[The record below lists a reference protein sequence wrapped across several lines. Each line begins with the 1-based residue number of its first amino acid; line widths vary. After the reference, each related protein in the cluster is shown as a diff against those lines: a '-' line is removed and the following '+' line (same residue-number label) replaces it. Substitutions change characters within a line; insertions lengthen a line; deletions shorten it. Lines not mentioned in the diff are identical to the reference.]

1 MLEQIS
7 IRRLK
12 FDTTKKWW
20 RSLFERRKEVTVEEM
35 RYLIEIHYYDRL
47 MICSGQYDDKEER
60 AENESWEVKINK
72 LRDEV
77 RPLLKYL
84 PDTSTRD
91 LPEYFVIEAKA
102 VLDT

>member
-1 MLEQIS
+1 MLEQVY

-20 RSLFERRKEVTVEEM
+20 HSLFERRKEVTAEEM
-35 RYLIEIHYYDRL
+35 RYLIEIHYYERL
-47 MICSGQYDDKEER
+47 MICSGQYDDKEDR

-77 RPLLKYL
+77 RHLIKYL
-84 PDTSTRD
+84 PDEPTRD
-91 LPEYFVIEAKA
+91 LPEYFIIKGE
-102 VLDT
+102 